1 MKKVQYIIE
10 FIFLKGFVFIIN
22 LFPWKYNSILAK
34 FFKPLLYLIGSYK
47 KTTVDNIKK
56 SNLDLEKRRYNFKNF
71 LNEVF
76 LQNILTY
83 IEMIQL
89 INMDEDD
96 IKRHI
101 TFNNK
106 EVLDSLYRNKSEN
119 GIVFVLAHIGNWEI
133 LGQAVA
139 FDYKLAAIA
148 RRQNNPYTEK
158 IISDMREKSGLKI
171 VYREGNVAF
180 KVLKLLKRGYGVGFL
195 NDQDGGL
202 SGVTTSFMGRRCS
215 TPQGPVAI
223 ALKTNSPICFTYTL
237 RKENGDIQTYFEE
250 PFYPEKKYDSKEKNI
265 QHNLQKLVDI
275 QEKIIKNNPAQWN
288 WLANRWRTKR

>member
-1 MKKVQYIIE
+1 
-10 FIFLKGFVFIIN
+10 
-22 LFPWKYNSILAK
+22 
-34 FFKPLLYLIGSYK
+34 
-47 KTTVDNIKK
+47 
-56 SNLDLEKRRYNFKNF
+56 
-71 LNEVF
+71 
-76 LQNILTY
+76 
-83 IEMIQL
+83 MIQL
-89 INMDEDD
+89 INMNEKE
-96 IKRHI
+96 IKKHI
-101 TFNNK
+101 TFKNK
-106 EVLDSLYRNKSEN
+106 DFLNSLYENKSEN

-158 IISDMREKSGLKI
+158 IISDMRKKSGLKI

-202 SGVTTSFMGRRCS
+202 SGVSTSFMGRKCS

-237 RKENGDIQTYFEE
+237 RCKNGDIKAYFEE
-250 PFYPEKKYDSKEKNI
+250 PFYPEKKYDSKKKNI
-265 QHNLQKLVDI
+265 QYNLQKLVDI
-275 QEKIIKNNPAQWN
+275 QEKIIKKNPTQWN